1 MEPHR
6 ASSQFENLMSGD
18 VISSS
23 AKNEGCIGA
32 PKSERIAQYPIQGP
46 AKMATWLRH
55 IQRRQGR
62 IGYAIPEMRRKSA
75 GRVIILHRQPTQSSL
90 DGPSR
95 PQRMPGQWFG

>member
-1 MEPHR
+1 
-6 ASSQFENLMSGD
+6 
-18 VISSS
+18 
-23 AKNEGCIGA
+23 
-32 PKSERIAQYPIQGP
+32 
-46 AKMATWLRH
+46 MATWLRH

-95 PQRMPGQWFG
+95 PQRMPGQWFGRAHRNRITEERVDDARFHGVVLHSSSTMEVYVVDRLGRNSSA